1 MEFALDNVQK
11 LKLRAEKLQAQQQQ
25 QGPHNATQ
33 NFPPSDHS
41 SRVGSIANSNPRKR
55 QSRDGDASLMNRC
68 SEGTAVAQVNKMQE
82 GSRKTVSSE
91 KRPRNPKVRVSDQR
105 KGREAGA
112 ANTVKEREG
121 PEAVGMQRKRMLRD
135 QPEGNDGPRNRK
147 RSKKSDPV
155 GRDAVDKLDLLIE
168 QYRTKFTG
176 NSSAQHDDKKQQGSK
191 NLKRWFES

>member
-11 LKLRAEKLQAQQQQ
+11 LKLRAEKLAQQQQ
-25 QGPHNATQ
+25 QGLHDATQ
-33 NFPPSDHS
+33 NFPHSDHS
-41 SRVGSIANSNPRKR
+41 TRAGSTANSNPRKR
-55 QSRDGDASLMNRC
+55 QPRDGDASLMNKRNRGTVVE
-68 SEGTAVAQVNKMQE
+68 EGNKMQ
-82 GSRKTVSSE
+82 VSE
-91 KRPRNPKVRVSDQR
+91 KRQRNPKVQVSDQQ

-112 ANTVKEREG
+112 ANTVQNKER

-135 QPEGNDGPRNRK
+135 QPEGNDGSRIRK

-155 GRDAVDKLDLLIE
+155 GRDTVDKLDMLIE

-176 NSSAQHDDKKQQGSK
+176 NSSAQPDGKKQGSK